1 MQKCLA
7 SSLSIQIRHDAWLA
21 AWYAS
26 KQRQLNWFCDL
37 HHFLGAVVVGSVIY
51 FPASATYDYYAYDQM
66 YYYYL
71 LLHANALDRRPY
83 LNCFNL
89 VLESFEHSLSDDRL
103 IIRRR
108 PPIDL

>member
-7 SSLSIQIRHDAWLA
+7 SSLSIQIRDDVWLGGLTLPNSDSLIDFA
-21 AWYAS
+21 IYII
-26 KQRQLNWFCDL
+26 
-37 HHFLGAVVVGSVIY
+37 LGAVVGSVIY
-51 FPASATYDYYAYDQM
+51 FPTTYDYQM
-66 YYYYL
+66 YYYL

-103 IIRRR
+103 YVVARLLTFNNMHT
-108 PPIDL
+108 PEY